1 MGDLVFACEKLSC
14 LISRG
19 AVYERLYQ
27 PRTIPKDII
36 ANLHH
41 ALIGLYAA
49 VLRMIAL
56 CHGLFLKNTAKRALH
71 AFFHPGDVKAELG
84 ECEKLEA
91 QVEYEANNCERARS
105 QEEDEESKKLLHIL
119 QQPILRTDK
128 NVLSLLE
135 KVGEKE
141 QLEVLD
147 WLSKVLYGKHHK
159 TVKERRTANTCG
171 WLLDHSRYQEWQQAS
186 GSIVLWL
193 CGTGEIKFAN
203 SAWILTYHS
212 FGLAGTGK
220 TFLTSSVIDE
230 IQAGLRGS
238 PNQEGFAFFYCNRNE
253 TERQE
258 PLSMLRAFVRQLST
272 INHQSHSIQKCIKDY
287 YNECR
292 LKASEPTMGDCKE
305 ILLELVNIYPRT
317 TLVVDALDEC
327 EKHKRLELIETIDH
341 LLAEASN
348 PVKIFI
354 SSRPDGD
361 IKERSKDRANI
372 EINATDNH
380 DDISKFVNSEIVK
393 HRKWTTM
400 PVKLKTQI
408 VETLQQQSQG
418 M

>member
-71 AFFHPGDVKAELG
+71 AFFNPGDVKAELG

-105 QEEDEESKKLLHIL
+105 QEADEESKKLLHIL

-141 QLEVLD
+141 RLEILD

-159 TVKERRTANTCG
+159 TVKESRTTNTCG
-171 WLLDHSRYQEWQQAS
+171 WLLDHSRYQEWQEAS

-193 CGTGEIKFAN
+193 CGTGEVKAVD
-203 SAWILTYHS
+203 SAWILTNHS
-212 FGLAGTGK
+212 FELAGTGK
-220 TFLTSSVIDE
+220 TFLTSRVIDE
-230 IQAGLRGS
+230 IQAGLQSS

-305 ILLELVNIYPRT
+305 ILLKLVNIYPRT

-327 EKHKRLELIETIDH
+327 EKHKRLELIETIDY

-348 PVKIFI
+348 PVKIFV

-361 IKERSKDRANI
+361 IKERLKDRANI
-372 EINATDNH
+372 EINATDNQ

-393 HRKWTTM
+393 HRRWTKM